1 MCEVETKLIEQVNPT
16 QLAELISKGQL
27 VEIKNSVSA
36 GLSKVVENQ
45 LTLSDLSIVKET
57 FDRLCKNGDTAQI
70 EKEKIASVLLGQ
82 MYDVLKDNIS
92 FDEIRYEKELKQLK

>member
-27 VEIKNSVSA
+27 VEIKNTVSA

-45 LTLSDLSIVKET
+45 LTLSDLPIVK
-57 FDRLCKNGDTAQI
+57 
-70 EKEKIASVLLGQ
+70 
-82 MYDVLKDNIS
+82 
-92 FDEIRYEKELKQLK
+92 